1 MICKKNAAMNR
12 KLANLLFCYQC
23 HTRCRGVGWGGTRV
37 RRSDAKSGTKK
48 KKKGEK
54 KGEKK
59 GKKERAAAGGQEG
72 A

>member
-48 KKKGEK
+48 KGEK
-54 KGEKK
+54 KGEKRESCSS
-59 GKKERAAAGGQEG
+59 GWSEG